1 MIRRPPRS
9 TRTDTRLPYTT
20 LFRSIAKS
28 DPDNAHSVP
37 YLWGTTGI
45 GYNVA
50 KVKAALGEDAPVN
63 SWDPVF
69 KPENIAKLKDCGVVM
84 LDTPQKII
92 PSVLNYLD
100 EVPNSFAET
109 QIRKAEPLLTE
120 INPSARYYHSPQS
133 LNDLANGK
141 ICEI

>member
-63 SWDPVF
+63 SWDLVF

-84 LDTPQKII
+84 LDTPQEII
-92 PSVLNYLD
+92 PSVLNYLGED
-100 EVPNSFAET
+100 PNSFDET
-109 QIRKAEPLLTE
+109 VIRKAEALLTQIKPRVRYFHSSQYINE
-120 INPSARYYHSPQS
+120 IGSAHV
-133 LNDLANGK
+133 
-141 ICEI
+141 

>member
-1 MIRRPPRS
+1 MAR
-9 TRTDTRLPYTT
+9 
-20 LFRSIAKS
+20 IAKS

-63 SWDPVF
+63 SWDLVF

-84 LDTPQKII
+84 LDTPQEII
-92 PSVLNYLD
+92 PSVLRSAEQTSYL
-100 EVPNSFAET
+100 
-109 QIRKAEPLLTE
+109 
-120 INPSARYYHSPQS
+120 QS
-133 LNDLANGK
+133 LMRISYAAFCLK
-141 ICEI
+141 KKHM